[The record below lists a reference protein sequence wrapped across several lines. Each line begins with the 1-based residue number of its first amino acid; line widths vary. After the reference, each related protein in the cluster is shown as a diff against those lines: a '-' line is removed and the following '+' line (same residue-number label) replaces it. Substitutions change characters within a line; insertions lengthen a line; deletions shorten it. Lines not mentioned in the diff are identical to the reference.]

1 VFHQLTERCCTRRHR
16 TVLRAPVSGKNERR
30 RRRGL
35 MPATWREHVS
45 ALPAAAAASGASRK
59 PGLLSRSPSHSSNA
73 HLTPSWERAESQA
86 MPSQRGIRRQ
96 GPSRKPAEA
105 PCSLRVEHGS
115 GGTDSGCWLHEPTGD
130 PCPGAMASPTREPRG
145 AACDRSRGRP
155 HGAGPSGLRTARAT
169 QSGTSWLACR
179 PQCAHQQNVVRV
191 TAQLQRRRRPADG
204 DLRLTSDAPAVR
216 ERRATPTTAPSQR
229 PRMSGRSA
237 RPAACSTTPRFLALF
252 RLDVARAPRS

>member
-1 VFHQLTERCCTRRHR
+1 MGALAGVRMPITSGQPRPPTASRSRERLATERRIQ
-16 TVLRAPVSGKNERR
+16 
-30 RRRGL
+30 
-35 MPATWREHVS
+35 
-45 ALPAAAAASGASRK
+45 ALTGQ
-59 PGLLSRSPSHSSNA
+59 
-73 HLTPSWERAESQA
+73 PSWERAESHA

-145 AACDRSRGRP
+145 AAGDRSRGRP
-155 HGAGPSGLRTARAT
+155 HAAGPSGLRTARAT

-179 PQCAHQQNVVRV
+179 PQCAHQQNVVRA

-204 DLRLTSDAPAVR
+204 DLRLTPDSPAVR

-229 PRMSGRSA
+229 PTRTATGIHHRSVQNV
-237 RPAACSTTPRFLALF
+237 F
-252 RLDVARAPRS
+252 V